1 VSIINDGSF
10 FRRNQC
16 FHIVLT
22 DGENMMMK
30 RLGFLVLALAF
41 SCEAG
46 HEPENRGYGTI
57 SFAADSSVI
66 AEIQRLDVIVKRED
80 GSVAGSTSIA
90 VTPGLNVAKVAVP
103 IGDGYVVTVV
113 GYRANESTPY
123 AYGRRRGIRVGLG
136 GSTDVQMVLLK
147 LGGFARA
154 SAVGDLAN
162 RAFPTVVDLGDG
174 RVLVAGG
181 FKEARAVGGGYEL
194 SGASVEAFVFDSNT
208 GEVVQVAGT
217 TMRLPRGAASG
228 VLVGIDEP
236 KVMIFGGAKKMT
248 IYPSG
253 GDKLVYVSDDD
264 TKDLDSFEVF
274 DVKTMRFVTPG
285 DLGQTEDDWKMRTA
299 RVFPLVLE
307 MADKSL
313 VVLGGPTIETKDKDG
328 DFIEWKQEEFVVA
341 SAEEV
346 TGADR
351 NEPQKVLRPVR
362 RELPEIP
369 FAYHFA
375 PSGARLQSV
384 QGRFRYLVFGG
395 TTNGQG
401 ILELYTEASSKDV
414 SGSFEGLK
422 SGMPKMPYLM
432 SLLPLTGV
440 EVKAD
445 EYLFLAV
452 GGAFK
457 EGNTFK
463 RADKAY
469 VIGVVPDKKV
479 VHLKESSSE
488 CAKRVFYSAFPS
500 FIAGKVVM
508 VGGFRGEA
516 GDPGALTC
524 FFDVNKFI
532 DLAKQGQSIDGAFF
546 VPPAGEGILDPP
558 RGAHG
563 ALRLDNDAV
572 LLVGGVNL
580 RDNSLTGPLT
590 LEIYAPSTI
599 DPQGR

>member
-1 VSIINDGSF
+1 M
-10 FRRNQC
+10 
-16 FHIVLT
+16 VLT
-22 DGENMMMK
+22 DGDDMIMK
-30 RLGFLVLALAF
+30 RLGFIVLALF
-41 SCEAG
+41 LSCEAS
-46 HEPENRGYGTI
+46 HEPENKGYGTI
-57 SFAADSSVI
+57 SFALDSSVI
-66 AEIQRLDVIVKRED
+66 AEIQRLDVVVKRED
-80 GSVAGSTSIA
+80 GSVAGSTCIS
-90 VTPGLNVAKVAVP
+90 VSPGLNVAKVAVP
-103 IGDGYVVTVV
+103 IGEGYVVTAI
-113 GYRANESTPY
+113 GYKQCADSDCPANDCSAY

-136 GSTDVQMVLLK
+136 GATDLQMVLLK
-147 LGGFARA
+147 VGGFAKA
-154 SAVGDLAN
+154 SSVGDMTN

-181 FKEARAVGGGYEL
+181 FKEARAVRGGGFEL
-194 SGASVEAFVFDSNT
+194 SSASVEPFVFDGTT
-208 GEVVQVAGT
+208 GQVVELNT

-228 VLVGIDEP
+228 VLVNIDEP

-253 GDKLVYVSDDD
+253 GDKLVYVSDED

-274 DVKTMRFVTPG
+274 DVKTMRFLEPG
-285 DLGQTEDDWKMRTA
+285 ELKQTDDDWKMSSS
-299 RVFPLVLE
+299 RVLPLVLV

-313 VVLGGPTIETKDKDG
+313 VVLGGPTVETKDKNG
-328 DFIEWKQEEFVVA
+328 DFIEWKEEEVMV
-341 SAEEV
+341 SNAEEV
-346 TGADR
+346 GDGG
-351 NEPQKVLRPVR
+351 EPEAQKIVRPVR
-362 RELPEIP
+362 RDLPEIP

-414 SGSFEGLK
+414 SGSFEGLT
-422 SGMPKMPYLM
+422 SGIPKIPYMM
-432 SLLPLTGV
+432 SFLPLTGAD
-440 EVKAD
+440 VKTN

-457 EGNTFK
+457 EGNKFN
-463 RADKAY
+463 RADTAY
-469 VIGVVPDKKV
+469 VIGVVPDKKL
-479 VHLKESSSE
+479 VHLKSSSSE
-488 CAKRVFYSAFPS
+488 CAKRLFYSAFPS
-500 FIAGKVVM
+500 VVPGKVVM

-516 GDPGALTC
+516 NDPGALTC

-546 VPPAGEGILDPP
+546 EPPAGEGSLDPP

-563 ALRLDNDAV
+563 ALRLENDAI
-572 LLVGGVNL
+572 LLVGGL
-580 RDNSLTGPLT
+580 SLQDNTLSGSLPV
-590 LEIYAPSTI
+590 EIYAPSTI